1 MRIIAGRA
9 GGTSIKGPP
18 GRNTRPTS
26 DRVKEALFSRLEHEG
41 LLDGTRVLDLFAGSG
56 ALGLEAASRGAAH
69 VVLVEKAASA
79 VAVCRANVATLKL
92 KDVVQVRA
100 GSVASTLAQ
109 PPDQP
114 YDLVLADPPYDLP
127 DHEVDAVLA
136 ALAGNPVLGT
146 GWLAPDALVVL
157 ERSSRS
163 RPPQLPDGMTGEP
176 RRYGETTLWF
186 CEPEPAGSAG
196 PATTV

>member
-9 GGTSIKGPP
+9 GGTTLKGPP

-41 LLDGTRVLDLFAGSG
+41 LLDGTRVLDLYAGSG

-69 VVLVEKAASA
+69 VLLVEKAASA
-79 VAVCRANVATLKL
+79 VAVCRANIGATGLRAA
-92 KDVVQVRA
+92 VQVRA
-100 GSVASTLAQ
+100 GSVLTVLDA

-114 YDLVLADPPYDLP
+114 YDLVLADPPYDVP
-127 DHEVDAVLA
+127 DTDVDAVLA
-136 ALAGNPVLGT
+136 ALTT
-146 GWLAPDALVVL
+146 GWLAGDGVIVL

-163 RPPQLPDGMTGEP
+163 PAPTMPVGLTARA

-186 CEPEPAGSAG
+186 CETGSGSCGGGGDA
-196 PATTV
+196 ATV

>member
-9 GGTSIKGPP
+9 KGAGLKGPP

-41 LLDGTRVLDLFAGSG
+41 LLDGTRVLDLYAGSG

-69 VVLVEKAASA
+69 VLLVEKAAA
-79 VAVCRANVATLKL
+79 AAAVCRANVAALRL
-92 KDVVQVRA
+92 GDVVQVRA
-100 GSVASTLAQ
+100 AAVASTLAV
-109 PPDQP
+109 PPAQP

-127 DHEVDAVLA
+127 DEDTDAVLT
-136 ALAGNPVLGT
+136 ALTA
-146 GWLAPDALVVL
+146 GWLATGALVVL

-163 RPPQLPDGMTGEP
+163 RPPRLPDGMTGEP

-186 CEPEPAGSAG
+186 CEL
-196 PATTV
+196 ATTVTP